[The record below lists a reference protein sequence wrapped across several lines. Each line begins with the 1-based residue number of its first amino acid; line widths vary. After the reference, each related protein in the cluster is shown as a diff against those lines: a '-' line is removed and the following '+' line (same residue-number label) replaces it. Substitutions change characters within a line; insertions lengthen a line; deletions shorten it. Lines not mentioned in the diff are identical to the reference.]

1 MPPQP
6 QLVRQHALEYD
17 SLEPP
22 APRTANEIEDERIW
36 IEQQQ
41 RNTRNLHNV
50 LSDMRPARNIDNVM
64 SDRNRNGGKQGL
76 EKIEEQELEETEEQ
90 ELEKTEEQEL
100 EDEQIEV
107 LDHKNLYVG
116 FI

>member
-6 QLVRQHALEYD
+6 RLVRQHALEYD

-22 APRTANEIEDERIW
+22 APRTANEIEDE
-36 IEQQQ
+36 
-41 RNTRNLHNV
+41 
-50 LSDMRPARNIDNVM
+50 
-64 SDRNRNGGKQGL
+64 KQGL

>member
-6 QLVRQHALEYD
+6 RLVRQHALEYD

-64 SDRNRNGGKQGL
+64 SDRNRNGGK
-76 EKIEEQELEETEEQ
+76 TRAR
-90 ELEKTEEQEL
+90 
-100 EDEQIEV
+100 
-107 LDHKNLYVG
+107 KNRRTRARRNRRTRARKNRRTRARR
-116 FI
+116 